1 MTNAQSKDLEVS
13 GSGIVIA
20 IDGPSGSGK
29 STVSRAVAAQ
39 LDLAYLDT
47 GAMYRAA
54 TWWCLD
60 QQIDLA
66 NVEEVSRVVRELPL
80 EIDTDPAAPA
90 IAVAGTDV
98 TEAIR
103 ESRISRAVSS
113 VATNLAARAELVARQ
128 QEYVAR
134 GQRGELAPGGIIAE
148 GRDITTVI
156 APDADVR
163 ILLIADEDARLARRA
178 QEVHGSSGTAALDAA
193 RDGALPRGREDST
206 VAQILEATDGGLSLD
221 NSGPHTAEAAA
232 RAIEAVRKA
241 RPDFEISGHSSRA
254 GN

>member
-1 MTNAQSKDLEVS
+1 MTNVQSKDSEVS

-60 QQIDLA
+60 RQIDLA
-66 NVEEVSRVVRELPL
+66 NIEEVSRVVRELPL
-80 EIDTDPAAPA
+80 EIDTNPAAPA

-113 VATNLAARAELVARQ
+113 IATNLAARAELVARQ

-134 GQRGELAPGGIIAE
+134 GQRGALAPGGIIAE

-156 APDADVR
+156 APDRSEERRVGKECRSRGSPQQEKNTQRHRTDEVR
-163 ILLIADEDARLARRA
+163 TLTE
-178 QEVHGSSGTAALDAA
+178 
-193 RDGALPRGREDST
+193 RERQ
-206 VAQILEATDGGLSLD
+206 A
-221 NSGPHTAEAAA
+221 
-232 RAIEAVRKA
+232 
-241 RPDFEISGHSSRA
+241 
-254 GN
+254 